1 MQKYW
6 LQSASQLFSGLL
18 SLVSADRP
26 VSRPPNCLRALKH
39 LFQLALPSW
48 PLDFTFSRCHLHI
61 TLNQNPQ
68 WATGRKKKNKKTRKQ
83 ALETK
88 PWRYG
93 SGEGTQALYEMEMW
107 QDITVCM
114 FVYVCADNVHVCVR
128 WWLHKIIQGL
138 LKYLHVNASVR
149 VIARNC
155 LVLEVAGNWK
165 RIFMKKKKKK
175 TDNKE
180 TYRYMYSSRFVFF
193 RLPTNLSRL

>member
-1 MQKYW
+1 MLTALW
-6 LQSASQLFSGLL
+6 AALQIVYGHWSIYFNWHFLLGPWILHLVGVIYILLLIKIHSG
-18 SLVSADRP
+18 R
-26 VSRPPNCLRALKH
+26 REE
-39 LFQLALPSW
+39 
-48 PLDFTFSRCHLHI
+48 
-61 TLNQNPQ
+61 
-68 WATGRKKKNKKTRKQ
+68 KKKNKKTRKQ

-165 RIFMKKKKKK
+165 RIFMKKKKK